1 MSFSFAA
8 VGTRAEVLSQ
18 LAGVSASG
26 NKVGEAA
33 RQLAA
38 DALAEEEDAP
48 STGYHLVYVVKA
60 HGHSGGGSP
69 TGLNMSIEAHYVP
82 DAPDAEPTAG

>member
-1 MSFSFAA
+1 MSFSFTALGTRSEVLAQLAA
-8 VGTRAEVLSQ
+8 V
-18 LAGVSASG
+18 SANR

-48 STGYHLVYVVKA
+48 GGSGYHPVYIVKA
-60 HGHSGGGSP
+60 SGHSGGGSP
-69 TGLNMSIEAHYVP
+69 ASLQLSIEAQYVP
-82 DAPDAEPTAG
+82 DAAPAGM